1 MGRASCSSWR
11 RLVHRLYKVVQS
23 LLVLKIFFTGDR
35 DVDRLQTK
43 SGRCEAVEGWTRE
56 AGGGW
61 TREPEAGSSWTRW
74 RPLPAVGGSA
84 ATAERRPHRLC
95 TSTVCRPSSCPGSA
109 ALSPLHRHGRPAPT
123 QRLCCAASVLHS
135 SAPSRHQ
142 EEAARGRTEAKT
154 LIRCTSFLFLPQV
167 TSLVHVGGSSP
178 DAAIHPFFL
187 LHFRLGRLEWR
198 PDSKVEDF

>member
-1 MGRASCSSWR
+1 
-11 RLVHRLYKVVQS
+11 V
-23 LLVLKIFFTGDR
+23 
-35 DVDRLQTK
+35 
-43 SGRCEAVEGWTRE
+43 SG
-56 AGGGW
+56 
-61 TREPEAGSSWTRW
+61 WTRW
-74 RPLPAVGGSA
+74 RPLPAVGGLDAGGRRRLDAGARGGEQLDAVA
-84 ATAERRPHRLC
+84 AVAGGWWQRGHGRAEA
-95 TSTVCRPSSCPGSA
+95 S
-109 ALSPLHRHGRPAPT
+109 SPLHIHGVPTVELPRIRRLVASAPARTARLHLDAAQT

-142 EEAARGRTEAKT
+142 EEAARGRPEAKA